1 MVAEFASMDPLLPLS
16 NPPVIVSLSQLK
28 TALLVTAF
36 VLPVD
41 WARNV
46 AIIDGHYSTISGTKT

>member
-1 MVAEFASMDPLLPLS
+1 MDPLLPLS
-16 NPPVIVSLSQLK
+16 NPPVIGSLSQLK

-46 AIIDGHYSTISGTKT
+46 AIIEGHSSTISGTKT